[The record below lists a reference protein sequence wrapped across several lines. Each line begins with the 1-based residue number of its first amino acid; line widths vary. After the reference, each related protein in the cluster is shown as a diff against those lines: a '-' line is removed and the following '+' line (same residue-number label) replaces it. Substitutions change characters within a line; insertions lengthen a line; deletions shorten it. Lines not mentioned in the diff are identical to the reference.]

1 MKMNISFEKF
11 SEYNFAL
18 YDQILFSD
26 YKSFLEEKNINYKT
40 LAVDLFGGAR
50 NSPILV
56 SLNNVSMEDKEELYN
71 YFFIEKETNYRYT
84 FDRMNVFQNV
94 IKTNLNMDEFSE
106 ILTKMMIYRGG
117 YLFRYYDP
125 RVILHLIIVRSK
137 EIYIED
143 KNLRIWSDKYFKNI
157 ESVILSLWGV
167 KFIYNNKNTFSNN
180 LKTNINIKDI
190 DLLNGMIKKKGG
202 KYLDHLTGEQFFKN
216 FKVTKG

>member
-1 MKMNISFEKF
+1 M
-11 SEYNFAL
+11 
-18 YDQILFSD
+18 
-26 YKSFLEEKNINYKT
+26 
-40 LAVDLFGGAR
+40 
-50 NSPILV
+50 
-56 SLNNVSMEDKEELYN
+56 
-71 YFFIEKETNYRYT
+71 
-84 FDRMNVFQNV
+84 
-94 IKTNLNMDEFSE
+94 
-106 ILTKMMIYRGG
+106 
-117 YLFRYYDP
+117 
-125 RVILHLIIVRSK
+125 ILHLIIVRSK

>member
-71 YFFIEKETNYRYT
+71 YFFIEKETNYRHT

-106 ILTKMMIYRGG
+106 ILTKMMIYRG
-117 YLFRYYDP
+117 
-125 RVILHLIIVRSK
+125 
-137 EIYIED
+137 
-143 KNLRIWSDKYFKNI
+143 
-157 ESVILSLWGV
+157 
-167 KFIYNNKNTFSNN
+167 
-180 LKTNINIKDI
+180 DI
-190 DLLNGMIKKKGG
+190 
-202 KYLDHLTGEQFFKN
+202 YLDIMTLG
-216 FKVTKG
+216 